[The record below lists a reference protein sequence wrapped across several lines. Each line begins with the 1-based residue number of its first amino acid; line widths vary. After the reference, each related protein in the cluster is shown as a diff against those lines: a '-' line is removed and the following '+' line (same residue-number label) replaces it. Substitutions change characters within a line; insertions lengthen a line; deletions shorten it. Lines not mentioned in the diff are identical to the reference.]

1 MRSQRNDPANTPA
14 GTVTGDVTA
23 GTVTVADHVRKT
35 WRRVLAIAGAV
46 LGVALVGACTGC
58 ASELSAV
65 KDTVAGALGYER
77 VGTAD
82 LAAVTADLIG
92 LHDDLAPRARAEAEA
107 ATLREQLRVQTDRV
121 VELEAEIEK
130 VKDDATT
137 VLGATHVDY
146 QWTIDDLNKQIDE
159 AQAFIALF
167 PADLVAII
175 MAQQAVDDT
184 GDTGP

>member
-1 MRSQRNDPANTPA
+1 MLRSQRSSPANTPA

-92 LHDDLAPRARAEAEA
+92 LHDDLAPRARAEAEG
-107 ATLREQLRVQTDRV
+107 ATLREQLRVQRDRV
-121 VELEAEIEK
+121 VELEADIERLR
-130 VKDDATT
+130 DDHAT
-137 VLGATHVDY
+137 VLGAVHMDY
-146 QWTIDDLNKQIDE
+146 GAEIERLVGEIEE

-167 PADLVAII
+167 PADLVALI
-175 MAQQAVDDT
+175 MGQQVVGEEET
-184 GDTGP
+184 E